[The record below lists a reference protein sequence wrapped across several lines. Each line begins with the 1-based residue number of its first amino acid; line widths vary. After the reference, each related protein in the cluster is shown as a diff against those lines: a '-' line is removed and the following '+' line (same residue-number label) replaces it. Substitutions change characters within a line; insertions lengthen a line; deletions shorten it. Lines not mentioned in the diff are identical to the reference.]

1 MSFAIH
7 FDYQKPEIK
16 IKKKKKKRK
25 LYFFR
30 AGTSQQGGILKAP
43 GQWEPCKPCGRFQE
57 QKSEDE
63 VEYRE
68 PTDSSEKRVGKIKR

>member
-1 MSFAIH
+1 MSFTIH
-7 FDYQKPEIK
+7 FDYQKSEIK
-16 IKKKKKKRK
+16 IKKKKKEII
-25 LYFFR
+25 FFPGR
-30 AGTSQQGGILKAP
+30 DIPSAWYLKGR